1 MNFTEQLNLFLK
13 KRLNSKYIQISE
25 HTPAVLQ
32 KIGINDYPILMETRG
47 LKKAFADKG
56 STGDNYHGLG
66 IEGVSQL
73 PDILN
78 SPAIVLNSL
87 SHPRESVVIV
97 ADSLDKNGY
106 PIVLPIKLNQKA
118 NYNFVEIDSNI
129 VMTAYGR
136 ASFGDFLK
144 DNIAAQTIVFADK
157 EKSQRLLDSGLQLP
171 ITFDSATIIRPWNED
186 VNNLEQRISAMK
198 AHKFTADGV
207 YQQMLTDGMQKL
219 TAKKENMMDET
230 NTTEPNKT
238 IEARAKAQRLV
249 QETGE
254 PYVTIEFSEN
264 SAFDSGD
271 VLPLSVADKKLA
283 QLDAEHKGDGY
294 DKVKLHIDYIKDGKP
309 DSYEGCRFDI
319 GDEQQGLVSHIQ
331 SFWQFYLDNKNWRK
345 RLESEHSPDY
355 VKSAYEEYEHMA
367 HDVAPFLKRHIE
379 LADMIQRA
387 QSVSDFT
394 SEDVA
399 SVKSHVAQ
407 ERAELNGVPAAA
419 ENGEYEKKDDVI
431 ERVTPK
437 VSTPIDGV
445 DKPQEP
451 APARYRDKVTE
462 IRDTMIQAIL
472 ARIEKDPLNWTAG
485 WNKVSGNPV
494 NGKTDTAYRGLNSI
508 YLYLMSEQHGYND
521 PRWVTFNQAK
531 ALGASIKKGEKSY
544 PVLFYERYDKLTKK
558 EYDPKTTKSMTDEE
572 RAEYESENVR
582 FVLKYYS
589 VFNAAQCVNFPELDK
604 SALLMSEEERANQ
617 NELIEMIIA
626 NSAASIFYN
635 GGNQA
640 YYSPDT
646 DSIHLPAIE
655 NFHSMQDYYATALHE
670 IAHSTGHKSRLNR
683 GFGEFGNLTEY
694 ATEELRAELACV
706 FMQIEHGINIEGQHI
721 VNHAAYVQSWLE
733 AVKSDPTVFY
743 KAVRD
748 AGKIADYVDDNYLQ
762 AIVSDAKEEVTEE
775 IKAEERA
782 NVNKLEENVREWYT
796 STFPTDELGADLDG
810 GLSFGDV
817 ANALSEGENIYDVLG
832 SDDNIVRERVFGR
845 LAELQDKPY
854 SEIYDAWF
862 DGHGQAINVS
872 EIRADAEARANS
884 LKTARAEAQRLVR
897 ETGEPYVTVEW
908 SEGSE
913 NFPGLKRN
921 EIMPLS
927 EADKRLA
934 LLDLQAEGEA
944 GYYKT
949 KLHIDFVFEGK
960 LDSYNDCRY
969 DIGSE
974 GGGLV
979 HHISENGK
987 YNTFLTEQEKQE
999 INSLV
1004 EFFNEHLKI
1013 ASYKSASE
1021 DYSQLSDEEQDDIA
1035 RYVSLGRSAL
1045 NESVPFSDYINHMPL
1060 TPDVVKEARDAAHAA
1075 GLPFSSRPYEG
1086 PDDDFDPYVFDGSMS
1101 VEDYNLM
1108 WEHIEAD
1115 ERKVLGTICGNTP
1128 NNKTELSLDWVVLAS
1143 TVNIDT
1149 VREIVE
1155 RNGGKIKDGN
1165 IVITD
1170 AMRANYRDMQ
1180 ERELRE
1186 QSESKAEP
1194 KFESQ
1199 PLDQVEYTEETDE
1212 LADEIDDYVSSRTVN
1227 FNKAQIMLNNYDAL
1241 QSFEATFLADMDGDS
1256 DEFSDALDEESPE
1269 IKNKTTNLYNEL
1281 GYEGFVDLYYSHLKI
1296 VMQNDI
1302 KTEEEYKQ
1310 FLIGQFPELQ
1320 RSESEEREHKEE
1332 NEYRALKIVL
1342 NNARN
1347 GEPLTE
1353 YITIQGSNYLIKVSD
1368 LIMKYGGEEREGNYY
1383 ITPAVEEKFAE
1394 LQIKY
1399 ENGEHKEN
1407 IKPLYQKYIE
1417 TQRKYPNAFIFQRV
1431 GDFYEVIGETAKE
1444 VASRLD
1450 LTLMSRDVGL
1460 PNRAPMCGVPY
1471 HAIDVYATKLREFGD
1486 VVIEREEGRFEELQ
1500 QHVETVENLQNSG
1513 QLEGQTSIFELP
1525 QEQGEH
1531 KEGNSSDGQP
1541 ENDVQSNISAGQAQ
1555 ERKREWFTV
1564 DLPEGSLGKRY
1575 GENVMVRMPAG
1586 EYSYYALFI
1595 PAKLVKTA
1603 EGKSSMRI
1611 ASDFTYRLN
1620 NDGRQVELTG
1630 LELRDSLAG
1639 MQIGKEYKRVAPSRL
1654 YAKTFAD
1661 LERNVP
1667 EEMKA
1672 LPNWCVY
1679 RTFQRDDKDKKGK
1692 VLKSALTGQGAS
1704 SQRRGDWT
1712 DFHTALK
1719 YAKENGF
1726 AGVSFLLEAKN
1737 GITCVDLDECVLNA
1751 QTGEMK
1757 ERATK
1762 LVEALKG
1769 TYMERSTSGNGIH
1782 IFLKDDILKSGRF
1795 RSTSIDATKG
1805 DLEVYDDNRVIS
1817 MTGNMFSEKNELTR
1831 AGSAATVYLRAE
1843 LGEQKHN
1850 NNVGAGTRTKPTS
1863 SLSLSDNEL
1872 IGRIRSSKKG
1882 RDFDDLY
1889 YGKGITGNK
1898 SDDDAKLAHLL
1909 LYFNEGDKDQA
1920 FRIMRESG
1928 ANRPDKPDSYYRH
1941 TIDNMDKNIQEYAK
1955 RPSHFSGKGPQ
1966 NPGGRRGDGKGPG
1979 AGV

>member
-66 IEGVSQL
+66 IEGISQL

-171 ITFDSATIIRPWNED
+171 ITLDSATIIRPWNED
-186 VNNLEQRISAMK
+186 VNDLEQRISLMK

-207 YQQMLTDGMQKL
+207 YQQMLTDGIQL
-219 TAKKENMMDET
+219 LIAKKENTMDET

-238 IEARAKAQRLV
+238 TEARAKAQRLV

-283 QLDAEHKGDGY
+283 KLDAEHEGDGY

-355 VKSAYEEYEHMA
+355 VKSAYEEYERMA
-367 HDVAPFLKRHIE
+367 HDVAPFLKRHVE
-379 LADMIQRA
+379 LADMIERT

-399 SVKSHVAQ
+399 TVIAHVAR

-419 ENGEYEKKDDVI
+419 ENGEHEKKDDVI
-431 ERVTPK
+431 ERVAPK
-437 VSTPIDGV
+437 VSTPTDV
-445 DKPQEP
+445 TNKPQQS
-451 APARYRDKVTE
+451 APSNYRDKVTE

-558 EYDPKTTKSMTDEE
+558 EYDPKTTKSMTEEE
-572 RAEYESENVR
+572 RAEYERENVR

-626 NSAASIFYN
+626 NSAAPVNYD
-635 GGNQA
+635 GGSRA
-640 YYSPDT
+640 YYQPST
-646 DSIHLPAIE
+646 DSIHLPTIE

-670 IAHSTGHKSRLNR
+670 IAHSTGHESRLNR
-683 GFGEFGNLTEY
+683 DLSGGFGSQSY
-694 ATEELRAELACV
+694 AVEELRAELACV
-706 FMQIEHGINIEGQHI
+706 FMQIEHGINIEGNHI
-721 VNHAAYVQSWLE
+721 DNHAAYVQSWLE
-733 AVKSDPTVFY
+733 AAKSDPTVFY

-775 IKAEERA
+775 IKAEERT

-817 ANALSEGENIYDVLG
+817 ADALSKGENIYDVLG
-832 SDDNIVRERVFGR
+832 VEDSIVRERVFGQ
-845 LAELQDKPY
+845 LAELQDKSY
-854 SEIYDAWF
+854 SEIYDAWVNDNELKEINTQREHYSIEF
-862 DGHGQAINVS
+862 NLNYSYEMLLSNELRIIGYRRDNAVDGLNISNDETSVNNGETYWLNELRYNGI
-872 EIRADAEARANS
+872 DG
-884 LKTARAEAQRLVR
+884 KTIQ
-897 ETGEPYVTVEW
+897 
-908 SEGSE
+908 
-913 NFPGLKRN
+913 
-921 EIMPLS
+921 
-927 EADKRLA
+927 
-934 LLDLQAEGEA
+934 
-944 GYYKT
+944 GYYGRT
-949 KLHIDFVFEGK
+949 FNGVTLEATNIAGFETF
-960 LDSYNDCRY
+960 
-969 DIGSE
+969 
-974 GGGLV
+974 GL
-979 HHISENGK
+979 N
-987 YNTFLTEQEKQE
+987 EQEVQ
-999 INSLV
+999 V
-1004 EFFNEHLKI
+1004 I
-1013 ASYKSASE
+1013 AQIVQGFGV
-1021 DYSQLSDEEQDDIA
+1021 D
-1035 RYVSLGRSAL
+1035 
-1045 NESVPFSDYINHMPL
+1045 
-1060 TPDVVKEARDAAHAA
+1060 
-1075 GLPFSSRPYEG
+1075 
-1086 PDDDFDPYVFDGSMS
+1086 
-1101 VEDYNLM
+1101 
-1108 WEHIEAD
+1108 
-1115 ERKVLGTICGNTP
+1115 
-1128 NNKTELSLDWVVLAS
+1128 
-1143 TVNIDT
+1143 VNIKKTNAET
-1149 VREIVE
+1149 VAS
-1155 RNGGKIKDGN
+1155 DG
-1165 IVITD
+1165 
-1170 AMRANYRDMQ
+1170 
-1180 ERELRE
+1180 
-1186 QSESKAEP
+1186 
-1194 KFESQ
+1194 
-1199 PLDQVEYTEETDE
+1199 
-1212 LADEIDDYVSSRTVN
+1212 
-1227 FNKAQIMLNNYDAL
+1227 
-1241 QSFEATFLADMDGDS
+1241 
-1256 DEFSDALDEESPE
+1256 
-1269 IKNKTTNLYNEL
+1269 
-1281 GYEGFVDLYYSHLKI
+1281 
-1296 VMQNDI
+1296 
-1302 KTEEEYKQ
+1302 
-1310 FLIGQFPELQ
+1310 
-1320 RSESEEREHKEE
+1320 EHKEE

-1368 LIMKYGGEEREGNYY
+1368 LIMKYGGEERDGNYY
-1383 ITPAVEEKFAE
+1383 ITTAVEEKFAE
-1394 LQIKY
+1394 LQSKY
-1399 ENGEHKEN
+1399 EKEGEHKEK
-1407 IKPLYQKYIE
+1407 ISPLYQKYIE
-1417 TQRKYPNAFIFQRV
+1417 TQRKHPNAFIFQRV

-1471 HAIDVYATKLREFGD
+1471 HAIDEYVTKLREFGD
-1486 VVIEREEGRFEELQ
+1486 VVIEREEGRFEELR
-1500 QHVETVENLQNSG
+1500 QHVETVENIQNSG

-1531 KEGNSSDGQP
+1531 KEKLSREERRVRQYADALKKTATEMGFTVRSDEYYLKKAREEIAEYEQSDEYKQAVMEDFPKEFEDEYTEAVLDGIESGQVLNSNSEALDRKQYAERVREMAIEQLVGYGYDRKTAEQSFDSITERYKKEFQSIEEYSATIRHAHESLYNSGMIDKILTPQDLIALGVNVKNRASLQEEKTELEQP
-1541 ENDVQSNISAGQAQ
+1541 KNNVQRDISAGQTQNAPT
-1555 ERKREWFTV
+1555 REWFNI

-1575 GENVMVRMPAG
+1575 GENTMVKMPQG
-1586 EYSYYALFI
+1586 EYAYYALFLPTRLI
-1595 PAKLVKTA
+1595 KTVD
-1603 EGKSSMRI
+1603 GKQQLRV
-1611 ASDFTYRLN
+1611 ASDLTYRLN

-1630 LELRDSLAG
+1630 LELRDSFAG
-1639 MQIGKEYKRVAPSRL
+1639 MQIGKQYKRVAPSRA
-1654 YAKTFAD
+1654 YAKVFAD
-1661 LERNVP
+1661 LEKNVP

-1679 RTFQRDDKDKKGK
+1679 RTWQKDEDKKGK
-1692 VLKSALTGQGAS
+1692 VIKSAITGNGICKDNS
-1704 SQRRGDWT
+1704 GNYNPSDFT
-1712 DFHTALK
+1712 DFATALK
-1719 YAKENGF
+1719 YAKENSFVGL
-1726 AGVSFLLEAKN
+1726 SFLLDAKN
-1737 GITCVDLDECVLNA
+1737 GITCIDLDKCVLNA
-1751 QTGEMK
+1751 ETGEMK

-1762 LVEALKG
+1762 LIDSLKG
-1769 TYMERSTSGNGIH
+1769 TYMERSASGNGVH
-1782 IFLKDDILKSGRF
+1782 IFIKDDILKGGKY
-1795 RSTSIDATKG
+1795 RSISADAQKG
-1805 DLEVYDDNRVIS
+1805 ELEVFDNQRIIS
-1817 MTGNMFSEKNELTR
+1817 MTGNMFSETNALTR
-1831 AGSAATVYLRAE
+1831 AGSAAIVYLRQE
-1843 LGEQKHN
+1843 LGEQRRQPSVLGDSRPRPSNGMH
-1850 NNVGAGTRTKPTS
+1850 
-1863 SLSLSDNEL
+1863 LSDSEL
-1872 IGRIRSSKKG
+1872 VRWIRSSK
-1882 RDFDDLY
+1882 RASDFDALY
-1889 YGKGITGNK
+1889 SGKGLSGDK
-1898 SDDDAKLAHLL
+1898 SNDDAKLAHIL
-1909 LYFNEGDKDQA
+1909 LYFSGGDKEQT

-1928 ANRPDKPDSYYRH
+1928 QNRTDKPDSYYRH
-1941 TIDNMDKNIQEYAK
+1941 TIEKMDEKITEYAK
-1955 RPSHFSGKGPQ
+1955 LPTSFAADGAGRG
-1966 NPGGRRGDGKGPG
+1966 GGRRSGKNNRGSQ
-1979 AGV
+1979 A